1 MVKYALIRDDDI
13 SFFTSPQLLN
23 ELYGEIFEAGVPV
36 NFSVIPRVK
45 VNFSIG
51 KNVYSQRGFEYEPFI
66 PCSYRGT
73 TQSFFVYENPELVEF
88 IQNSKE
94 LIEVVQHGFYHTPNE
109 FASTNRNEIKVK
121 IQHGKEILKMTFGH
135 EPKFFCAPNDKYSP
149 VSLMELQRHFCGV
162 TYGVFSLRN
171 MLSFRNG
178 IRLPLKLMPSYLNAL
193 MKDDVFLIKNGFLVL
208 GQKDFSINPFV
219 DADQIKQYFK
229 QAFEG
234 SNLINIAQHYWEYY
248 FREKTNEVTGNINK
262 KLLDVFLEIIQE
274 LKTHNTKFLTM
285 PQFYKKFFR

>member
-13 SFFTSPQLLN
+13 SFFASPRLLE
-23 ELYGEIFEAGVPV
+23 ELYEEIFEAGVPV
-36 NFSVIPRVK
+36 SFSVIPRVK

-51 KNVYSQRGFEYEPFI
+51 KNVYSQRGFKYEPFI
-66 PCSYRGT
+66 PSKYQGT
-73 TQSFFVYENPELVEF
+73 ARSFCVYENVELVEF

-94 LIEVVQHGFYHTPNE
+94 FIEVVQHGFYHTPNE
-109 FASTNRNEIKVK
+109 FASINRNEIKAK
-121 IQHGKEILKMTFGH
+121 IQRGKEILEKTFGH

-149 VSLMELQRHFCGV
+149 VSLMELQKHFCGV

-171 MLSFRNG
+171 MLSLRHG
-178 IRLPLKLMPSYLNAL
+178 IRLPLKLTPSYLNAL
-193 MKDDVFLIKNGFLVL
+193 VNNDIFLIKNGFLVL

-234 SNLINIAQHYWEYY
+234 NNLINIAQHYWEYY
-248 FREKTNEVTGNINK
+248 FKEKQNQVTGSINK
-262 KLLDVFLEIIQE
+262 ELLDAFLEIVQE
-274 LKTHNTKFLTM
+274 LKAQNTKFFTM
-285 PQFYKKFFR
+285 SQFYKKILR